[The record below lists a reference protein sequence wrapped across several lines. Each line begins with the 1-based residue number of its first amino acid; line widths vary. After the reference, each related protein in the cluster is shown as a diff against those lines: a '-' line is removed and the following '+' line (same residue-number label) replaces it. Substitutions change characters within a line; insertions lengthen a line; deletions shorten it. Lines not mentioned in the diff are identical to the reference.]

1 MEHTHLVKGLDY
13 ALLQKVRYCFIL
25 SVSITETIESNNI
38 LHFIH
43 IHSSR
48 LEFPKER
55 LAMSVWIFAVVSG
68 QINASLAYRAFG

>member
-13 ALLQKVRYCFIL
+13 ALLQKVRCCFIL

-43 IHSSR
+43 PSR

-55 LAMSVWIFAVVSG
+55 LAMSVWIFAVVPG